1 MSRSRRIVILAEGK
15 FGPLESKTANQAI
28 RYLPDQ
34 VLGVIDSRKAGQS
47 AQDVLGFGGAIPIF
61 ADLKSSLPLGP
72 DTLLIGIAPTGGM
85 LPEAWRSIIID
96 AIASK
101 LEVMSGLHTRLRDD
115 EEIAGLARRNGVRLI
130 ELRGIP
136 PEYEVVAQ
144 GHWKQRQARTI
155 LTVGSDCN
163 VGKMTASLELHREFC
178 RRGLKS
184 DFVATGQTGILLS
197 GRGVAVD
204 SVISDY
210 VAGAIE
216 LAVDKSAAA
225 GSEFIH
231 IEGQGSLTHQ
241 GYSGVTLGLMHGV
254 MPDAMV
260 MVHHP
265 ARHTDDYGF
274 RIDDLKRLI
283 ELHEIILEP
292 FKRSKVVGIAVNT
305 VGMNAQEIAAAKR
318 MLEDQTGL
326 PAADVLTD
334 GPAMLAD
341 ALERYLEREA
351 VREDI
356 RR

>member
-1 MSRSRRIVILAEGK
+1 M
-15 FGPLESKTANQAI
+15 
-28 RYLPDQ
+28 
-34 VLGVIDSRKAGQS
+34 LGVIDSRKAGRSVQE
-47 AQDVLGFGGAIPIF
+47 VLGFGGTIPIF

-72 DTLLIGIAPTGGM
+72 NTLLIGIAPTGGM

-115 EEIAGLARRNGVRLI
+115 EEIDGLAKRNGVRLI

-136 PEYEVVAQ
+136 PEYEVVAK
-144 GHWKQRQARTI
+144 GHWKKRHARTI

-197 GRGVAVD
+197 GKGVAVD

-216 LAVDKSAAA
+216 LAVDKSAAS

-231 IEGQGSLTHQ
+231 VEGQGSLTHQ
-241 GYSGVTLGLMHGV
+241 GYSAVTLGLMHGV
-254 MPDAMV
+254 MPDAMI

-265 ARHTDDYGF
+265 ARIADDYGF
-274 RIDDLKRLI
+274 RIDDVKRLI

-305 VGMNAQEIAAAKR
+305 VGMNAHEIAAAKGR
-318 MLEDQTGL
+318 LEDQTGL
-326 PAADVLTD
+326 PAGDVLTD
-334 GPAMLAD
+334 GASGLAD
-341 ALERYLEREA
+341 ALERYFEREV

-356 RR
+356 RL